1 MSTGVPTVY
10 VLAGPNGAGKTSLY
24 WYEASG
30 VPRLNGD
37 ALYQQGHDSYSI
49 DALLREQ
56 QEALVAQKASFV
68 IETNAANE
76 RDYALFAA
84 LRSAGYRL
92 ELRYIGLDSVLL
104 CQKRVAQRVL
114 EGGHDIAPAL
124 VQHRYDSSLSLL
136 KRHYRAFDRLQL
148 YDNSGTAFHLVA
160 DFLPTESPVP
170 ASTPPEWAIPVLAHI
185 TQRVTLYQRINK

>member
-1 MSTGVPTVY
+1 MRADVPTVY

-37 ALYQQGHDSYSI
+37 ALYQQGYDQHAI
-49 DALLREQ
+49 EAALRQQ
-56 QEALVAQKASFV
+56 QETLVAERSSFV

-92 ELRYIGLDSVLL
+92 ELRYIGLESVNL
-104 CQKRVAQRVL
+104 CYDRVAQRVL
-114 EGGHDIAPAL
+114 EGGHDVPSAL

-136 KRHYRAFDRLQL
+136 KRLYSAFDRLQL
-148 YDNSGTAFHLVA
+148 YDNSSTAFRLIA
-160 DFLPTESPVP
+160 DFAPDELPV
-170 ASTPPEWAIPVLAHI
+170 AVGTPPGWAALVLAHI
-185 TQRVTLYQRINK
+185 TRRVTLYQRLGK